1 MSVDLA
7 SALAFP
13 PALALLLGALLAA
26 LARGRLRSAFF
37 VAGPLL
43 ALWAVTQVPEG
54 VALAGRFL
62 TYDLQLVAGTGL
74 RRLFALLFALVA
86 LAGTLFGLTR
96 LRWYELCAA
105 QLLAAAALGAALAG
119 DLVSLYLQVE
129 LMVIFATVLVWC
141 GGGEQARAAALRF
154 ALLQLLAG
162 LVLKVGIEATSKHS
176 GSGLITLL
184 EPGHY
189 GAWLVLG
196 GLLVKA
202 AAAPFTAWLADACGE
217 GSPAAG
223 PFLATLFTGIAMLA
237 LLQLAPGSVVL
248 WWLGLFTGA
257 WASLQAWQSPDAR
270 RALGYLAAAQLGLAL
285 AALGQGDDSGLRA
298 AIAITVAQLAWLP
311 LLFMAATL
319 PSAGARSLVPG
330 PVGAA
335 VAAITL
341 ASLPLSVQ
349 FTGGEPLDGALAG
362 PLTGAALLA
371 LVAVLRQL
379 APARRATPL
388 PDFDWLWR
396 GPLFAL
402 AAGLLDA
409 IVAADQRVRAAFLAG
424 LDRLG
429 ARARGW
435 LAADGTLSRSWSI
448 GITALW
454 IVILLSF
461 YVIIYY
467 LL

>member
-7 SALAFP
+7 TALAFP

-37 VAGPLL
+37 LAGPLL
-43 ALWAVTQVPEG
+43 ALWAVMQVPDG

-74 RRLFALLFALVA
+74 RRLFALLFALVT
-86 LAGTLFGLTR
+86 LAGTVFGLTR

-119 DLVSLYLQVE
+119 DLISLYLQVE
-129 LMVIFATVLVWC
+129 LMVIFATVLIWC
-141 GGGEQARAAALRF
+141 GGSEQARAAALRF

-162 LVLKVGIEATSKHS
+162 LVLKVGIEAITQHT
-176 GSGLITLL
+176 GSRMLAELPL
-184 EPGHY
+184 EHY

-196 GLLVKA
+196 GLLVKG
-202 AAAPFTAWLADACGE
+202 AAAPFSAWLADACGE
-217 GSPAAG
+217 GGLAAG
-223 PFLATLFTGIAMLA
+223 LFLATLFTGVALLA
-237 LLQLAPGSVVL
+237 LLQLAPGSPLL
-248 WWLGLFTGA
+248 WWLGLFTAAHGT
-257 WASLQAWQSPDAR
+257 LQAWQSPDPR
-270 RALGYLAAAQLGLAL
+270 RALGYVAVAQLGLAL
-285 AALGQGDDSGLRA
+285 AALGMGDDTGLRA

-311 LLFMAATL
+311 LLFMASTL
-319 PSAGARSLVPG
+319 PSTGVRSLVPG

-335 VAAITL
+335 VVAITL

-349 FTGGEPLDGALAG
+349 FTGGEPLDDALAG
-362 PLTGAALLA
+362 PLAGTALLA

-379 APARRATPL
+379 APTQRSKPL
-388 PDFDWLWR
+388 PDFDWVWR

-402 AAGLLDA
+402 AAGLLST
-409 IVAADQRVRAAFLAG
+409 IIRADQRLRTVLLAG
-424 LDRLG
+424 L
-429 ARARGW
+429 ARFTTGARGW
-435 LAADGTLSRSWSI
+435 LAADGRLSRSWSI

-454 IVILLSF
+454 IVMLLSF

>member
-1 MSVDLA
+1 VSVDLA
-7 SALAFP
+7 NALAFP

-26 LARGRLRSAFF
+26 LLRGRLRSACF
-37 VAGPLL
+37 VGGPLL

-54 VALAGRFL
+54 IALTGRFL
-62 TYDLQLVAGTGL
+62 SYELQLVAGTGL

-86 LAGTLFGLTR
+86 LAGTLAGLSR

-119 DLVSLYLQVE
+119 DLISLYLQVE
-129 LMVIFATVLVWC
+129 LMVIFATVLIWC
-141 GGGEQARAAALRF
+141 GGEQARAAALRF

-162 LVLKVGIEATSKHS
+162 LVLKIGIEATTKHT
-176 GSGLITLL
+176 GSGLLATLPL
-184 EPGHY
+184 DHY
-189 GAWLVLG
+189 GAWLLLG

-202 AAAPFTAWLADACGE
+202 AAVPFSAWLADACVE
-217 GSPAAG
+217 SRPAAG
-223 PFLATLFTGIAMLA
+223 PFLATLFTGVAMLS
-237 LLQLAPGSVVL
+237 LLQLAPGATLL
-248 WWLGLFTGA
+248 WWLGLVTAAHGT
-257 WASLQAWQSPDAR
+257 LQAWQAADAR
-270 RALGYLAAAQLGLAL
+270 RALAYLAVAQLGLAL
-285 AALGQGDDSGLRA
+285 AALGLGDDTGLRA

-311 LLFMAATL
+311 LLFMIQLL
-319 PSAGARSLVPG
+319 PSAGGRGLVPG
-330 PVGAA
+330 PAGAA

-341 ASLPLSVQ
+341 ASLPISVQ
-349 FTGGEPLDGALAG
+349 FTGGEPLDAALAG
-362 PLTGAALLA
+362 PLAGTALLA
-371 LVAVLRQL
+371 LVALLRQL
-379 APARRATPL
+379 APARRSQPL

-402 AAGLLDA
+402 AAALLSV
-409 IVAADQRVRAAFLAG
+409 IVVADQRVRTTFLAS
-424 LDRLG
+424 LDRF
-429 ARARGW
+429 ASRARGW
-435 LAADGTLSRSWSI
+435 LATDGTLSRSWSI

>member
-7 SALAFP
+7 TALAFP
-13 PALALLLGALLAA
+13 PALALLLGALLAS
-26 LARGRLRSAFF
+26 LTRGRLRSGFF
-37 VAGPLL
+37 LAGPLL
-43 ALWAVTQVPEG
+43 ALWAVTQVPDG
-54 VALAGRFL
+54 LALAGRFL
-62 TYDLQLVAGTGL
+62 TYELQLVAGTGL

-86 LAGTLFGLTR
+86 LAGTLFGLSR

-129 LMVIFATVLVWC
+129 LMLIFATVLVWC
-141 GGGEQARAAALRF
+141 GGSEQARAAALRF

-162 LVLKVGIEATSKHS
+162 LVLKVGIEATARHT
-176 GSGLITLL
+176 GSGLVATLAL
-184 EPGHY
+184 DHY

-196 GLLVKA
+196 GLLVKV

-217 GSPAAG
+217 AAPAAG
-223 PFLATLFTGIAMLA
+223 PFLASLFTGVAMLA
-237 LLQLAPGSVVL
+237 LLQLAPGAALL
-248 WWLGLFTGA
+248 WWLGLFTAA
-257 WASLQAWQSPDAR
+257 WASLQAWQCPDAR
-270 RALGYLAAAQLGLAL
+270 RALGYLAVAQLGLAL

-298 AIAITVAQLAWLP
+298 AVAISVAQLAWLP
-311 LLFMAATL
+311 LLFMTAAL
-319 PSAGARSLVPG
+319 PAAGARSLVPG

-335 VAAITL
+335 VAAIAL
-341 ASLPLSVQ
+341 ASLTVSVQ
-349 FTGGEPLDGALAG
+349 FTGGEALDGALAG
-362 PLTGAALLA
+362 PLAGAALLG
-371 LVAVLRQL
+371 LVALLRQL
-379 APARRATPL
+379 APTRRSQAL
-388 PDFDWLWR
+388 PDFDSLWR

-409 IVAADQRVRAAFLAG
+409 VVAADQRVRAAFLAG
-424 LDRLG
+424 LDRL
-429 ARARGW
+429 ADRARGW
-435 LAADGTLSRSWSI
+435 LAADGRLSRSWSI

-454 IVILLSF
+454 IVTLLSF

>member
-7 SALAFP
+7 NALAFP

-43 ALWAVTQVPEG
+43 ALWAATQVPDG
-54 VALAGRFL
+54 LALAGRFL
-62 TYDLQLVAGTGL
+62 GYELQLVSGTGL

-86 LAGTLFGLTR
+86 LAGTLFGLSR

-105 QLLAAAALGAALAG
+105 QLLAAAAVGAALAG
-119 DLVSLYLQVE
+119 DLISLYLQVE
-129 LMVIFATVLVWC
+129 LMVIFTTVLVWC
-141 GGGEQARAAALRF
+141 GGGDQARAAALRF

-162 LVLKVGIEATSKHS
+162 LVLKIGIEAATKHT
-176 GSGLITLL
+176 GSGLLTEIPPT
-184 EPGHY
+184 HY
-189 GAWLVLG
+189 GTWLVLG
-196 GLLVKA
+196 GLLVKTA
-202 AAAPFTAWLADACGE
+202 TAPFSAWLADACGE
-217 GSPAAG
+217 GNNAAG
-223 PFLATLFTGIAMLA
+223 PFLATLFSGVAMLA
-237 LLQLAPGSVVL
+237 LLQLAPGAAL
-248 WWLGLFTGA
+248 LLWLGLATTAVGT
-257 WASLQAWQSPDAR
+257 LQAWQSPDAR
-270 RALGYLAAAQLGLAL
+270 RALGYVAVAQLGLAL
-285 AALGQGDDSGLRA
+285 AALGLGSDTGLRA
-298 AIAITVAQLAWLP
+298 GIAITVAQLAWLP

-319 PSAGARSLVPG
+319 PSARDRSLVPG

-362 PLTGAALLA
+362 PLAGAALLA
-371 LVAVLRQL
+371 LVALLRQL
-379 APARRATPL
+379 LPTRRSQPL

-396 GPLFAL
+396 GPLFTLATGLL
-402 AAGLLDA
+402 AA
-409 IVAADQRVRAAFLAG
+409 IITADRRIRAAFLAG
-424 LDRLG
+424 LGRFTL
-429 ARARGW
+429 RARGW
-435 LAADGTLSRSWSI
+435 LATDGTLSRSWSI